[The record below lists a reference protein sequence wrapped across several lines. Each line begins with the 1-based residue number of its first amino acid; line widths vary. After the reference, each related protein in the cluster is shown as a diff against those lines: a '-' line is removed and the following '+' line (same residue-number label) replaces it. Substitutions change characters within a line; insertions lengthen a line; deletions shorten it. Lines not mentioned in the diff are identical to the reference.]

1 MKLLKNIVRAGA
13 LCGLF
18 LSASTASAQ
27 KVQLKVMA
35 WNVLSFE
42 MTDKSNQI
50 TFDIDQYV
58 TLIKA
63 QDPDVLCLNELE
75 SGTSRMGK
83 EKLVELATR
92 LDMFPYYIMSYPKDV
107 GYYGNGILS
116 KYPIIATGSKLIS
129 YKHYLGEGN
138 YQFNND
144 AYTRTYGADQR
155 SVGYADILVPTSDS
169 EGQVVRIVCSHL
181 DHQINSSGKIRQAQE
196 VADFIGLNE
205 PAYPTVLMGDM
216 NVGGASSIPAIS
228 EPGDLIY
235 SLWVDF
241 IFTYPKN
248 AWTKISGTYVD
259 CGKLSDHEPVIGVI
273 SLK

>member
-18 LSASTASAQ
+18 LSAATASAQ
-27 KVQLKVMA
+27 KVQLKVMD

-216 NVGGASSIPAIS
+216 NVGSASSIPAIS

-259 CGKLSDHEPVIGVI
+259 CGKLSDHDPIIGVI

>member
-1 MKLLKNIVRAGA
+1 MKLLKNIVRVSA

-18 LSASTASAQ
+18 LSAATASAQ
-27 KVQLKVMA
+27 KVQLKVMD

-50 TFDIDQYV
+50 TFDIEQYV
-58 TLIKA
+58 ALIKA

-92 LDMFPYYIMSYPKDV
+92 LNMFPYYIMSYPKDV

-116 KYPIIATGSKLIS
+116 KYPIVATGSKLIS

-144 AYTRTYGADQR
+144 SYTRTYGADQR

-169 EGQVVRIVCSHL
+169 EGQIVRIVCSHL
-181 DHQINSSGKIRQAQE
+181 DHQINATGKVKQAQE

-216 NVGGASSIPAIS
+216 NVGSASSIPAIS
-228 EPGDLIY
+228 NVGDLIY
-235 SLWVDF
+235 SAFVDF
-241 IFTYPKN
+241 IFTYPKD
-248 AWTKISGTYVD
+248 AWTKVSGTYVN
-259 CGKLSDHEPVIGVI
+259 CGKLSDHDPIIGVI

>member
-18 LSASTASAQ
+18 LSAATASAQ
-27 KVQLKVMA
+27 KVQLKVMD

-58 TLIKA
+58 ALIKA

-144 AYTRTYGADQR
+144 AYTRTFGADQR

-216 NVGGASSIPAIS
+216 NVGSASSIPAIS

-235 SLWVDF
+235 SSWVDF

-248 AWTKISGTYVD
+248 AWTKISGNSVS
-259 CGKLSDHEPVIGVI
+259 CGKLSDHDPIIGVI

>member
-18 LSASTASAQ
+18 LSAATASAQ
-27 KVQLKVMA
+27 KVQLKVMD

-63 QDPDVLCLNELE
+63 QDPDILCLNELE

-216 NVGGASSIPAIS
+216 NVGSASSIPAIS

-259 CGKLSDHEPVIGVI
+259 CGKLSDHDPIIGVI

>member
-18 LSASTASAQ
+18 LSAATASAQ
-27 KVQLKVMA
+27 KVQLKVMD

-196 VADFIGLNE
+196 VADFIALNE

-216 NVGGASSIPAIS
+216 NVGSASSIPAIS

-259 CGKLSDHEPVIGVI
+259 CGKLSDHDPVIGVI

>member
-18 LSASTASAQ
+18 LSAATASAQ
-27 KVQLKVMA
+27 KVQLKVMD

-205 PAYPTVLMGDM
+205 PVYPTVLMGDM
-216 NVGGASSIPAIS
+216 NVGSASSIPAIS

-235 SLWVDF
+235 SSWVDF

-259 CGKLSDHEPVIGVI
+259 CGKLSDHDPVIGVI

>member
-1 MKLLKNIVRAGA
+1 MKLLKNIVRVSA

-18 LSASTASAQ
+18 LSAATASAQ
-27 KVQLKVMA
+27 KVQLKVMD

-50 TFDIDQYV
+50 TFDIEQYV
-58 TLIKA
+58 ALIKA

-92 LDMFPYYIMSYPKDV
+92 LNMFPYYIMSYPKDV

-116 KYPIIATGSKLIS
+116 KYPIVATGSKLIS

-144 AYTRTYGADQR
+144 SYTRTYGADQR

-169 EGQVVRIVCSHL
+169 EGQIVRIVCSHL
-181 DHQINSSGKIRQAQE
+181 DHQINASGKVKQAQE

-216 NVGGASSIPAIS
+216 NVGSASSIPAIS
-228 EPGDLIY
+228 NVGDLIF
-235 SLWVDF
+235 SSWVDF
-241 IFTYPKN
+241 IFAYPKD
-248 AWTKISGTYVD
+248 AWTKVSANSVN
-259 CGKLSDHEPVIGVI
+259 CGKLSDHDPIIGVI

>member
-216 NVGGASSIPAIS
+216 NVGSASSIPAIS

>member
-1 MKLLKNIVRAGA
+1 MKLLKNIVRVSA

-18 LSASTASAQ
+18 LSAATASAQ
-27 KVQLKVMA
+27 KVQLKVMD

-92 LDMFPYYIMSYPKDV
+92 LNMFPYYIMSYPKDV

-116 KYPIIATGSKLIS
+116 KYPIVATGSKLIS

-144 AYTRTYGADQR
+144 SYTRTYGADQR

-169 EGQVVRIVCSHL
+169 EGQIVRIVCSHL
-181 DHQINSSGKIRQAQE
+181 DHQINATGKVKQAQE

-216 NVGGASSIPAIS
+216 NVGSASSIPAIS
-228 EPGDLIY
+228 NVGDLIY
-235 SLWVDF
+235 SAFVDY
-241 IFTYPKN
+241 IFTYPKD
-248 AWTKISGTYVD
+248 AWTKVSGTYVN
-259 CGKLSDHEPVIGVI
+259 CGKLSDHDPIIGVI

>member
-18 LSASTASAQ
+18 LSAATASAQ
-27 KVQLKVMA
+27 KVQLKVMD

-216 NVGGASSIPAIS
+216 NVGSASSIPAIS

-235 SLWVDF
+235 SSWVDF

-259 CGKLSDHEPVIGVI
+259 CGKLSDHDPIIGVI

>member
-1 MKLLKNIVRAGA
+1 MKLLKNIVRVSA

-18 LSASTASAQ
+18 LSAATATAQ
-27 KVQLKVMA
+27 KVQLKVMD

-50 TFDIDQYV
+50 TFDIEQYV

-92 LDMFPYYIMSYPKDV
+92 LNMFPYYIMSYPKDV

-116 KYPIIATGSKLIS
+116 KYPIVATGSKLIS

-169 EGQVVRIVCSHL
+169 EGQIVRIVCSHL
-181 DHQINSSGKIRQAQE
+181 DHQINATGKIKQAQE

-216 NVGGASSIPAIS
+216 NVSNQSSIPAIS
-228 EPGDLIY
+228 NVGDLIF
-235 SLWVDF
+235 SSWVDF
-241 IFTYPKN
+241 IFTYPKD
-248 AWTKISGTYVD
+248 AWTKISGNSVN
-259 CGKLSDHEPVIGVI
+259 CGKLSDHDPIIGVI

>member
-18 LSASTASAQ
+18 LSAATASAQ
-27 KVQLKVMA
+27 KVQLKVMD

-216 NVGGASSIPAIS
+216 NVGSASSIPAIS

-259 CGKLSDHEPVIGVI
+259 CGKLSDHDPVIGVI

>member
-18 LSASTASAQ
+18 LSAATASAQ
-27 KVQLKVMA
+27 KVQLKVMD

-181 DHQINSSGKIRQAQE
+181 DHQIKSSGKIRQAQE

-216 NVGGASSIPAIS
+216 NVGSASSIPAIS

-259 CGKLSDHEPVIGVI
+259 CGKLSDHDPVIGVI

>member
-18 LSASTASAQ
+18 LSAATASAQ

-216 NVGGASSIPAIS
+216 NEGSASSIPAIS

>member
-18 LSASTASAQ
+18 LSAATASAQ
-27 KVQLKVMA
+27 KVQLKVMD

-63 QDPDVLCLNELE
+63 QDPDILCLNELE

-216 NVGGASSIPAIS
+216 NVGSASSIPAIS

-259 CGKLSDHEPVIGVI
+259 CGKLSDHDPVIGVI

>member
-18 LSASTASAQ
+18 LSASTVSAQ

-92 LDMFPYYIMSYPKDV
+92 LNMFPYYIMSYPKDV

>member
-1 MKLLKNIVRAGA
+1 MKLLKNIVRAGV

-18 LSASTASAQ
+18 LSAATASAQ
-27 KVQLKVMA
+27 KVQLKVMD

-216 NVGGASSIPAIS
+216 NVGSASSIPAIS

-259 CGKLSDHEPVIGVI
+259 CGKLSDHDPVIGVI